1 MEEQEKKRCNCQS
14 TFLFAR
20 TFFLSLLSLSLSL
33 SLYVCVVLSI
43 AERGVCFHMYAI
55 KENKE
60 RRSKIPKF
68 WENGQ
73 LYAKAGEPSMKRL
86 NTLIEMKNWPEDEW
100 PQNDKEY
107 YTLGKVRSP
116 DKFFKTFGIHLKE
129 EKVEGHLCRFVGKPM
144 MKVFLP
150 ALRSDGMGIDYNKI
164 DYEFKDPALNE
175 ENGIW

>member
-1 MEEQEKKRCNCQS
+1 
-14 TFLFAR
+14 
-20 TFFLSLLSLSLSL
+20 
-33 SLYVCVVLSI
+33 VCVVLSI